1 MSQTATAAREPL
13 LRIAKREGTTMQKI
27 AVRAIAILLALV
39 VDALFIFF
47 RHRPEPTV
55 RLWRHVERYLRQ
67 HDPLQLDAARPVH
80 AALRRHRAGPGLQ
93 DALLELR
100 RRGPDPDRRP
110 DCRPHHGVSGQQ
122 SAAAAAVCRHG
133 AGQHCRGRTVGLHPR
148 VVQVPLEHERD
159 AVHPD
164 DELRC
169 YVHCCLHDQHHARP
183 GIEPRHAEQGDQ
195 GRLVPPS
202 LWASATPSTSLWS
215 SC

>member
-1 MSQTATAAREPL
+1 MFV
-13 LRIAKREGTTMQKI
+13 GTWWSLMPPI
-27 AVRAIAILLALV
+27 IAILLALV

-47 RHRPEPTV
+47 VTGLNPAV
-55 RLWRHVERYLRQ
+55 RLWRHVERHLRQ

-122 SAAAAAVCRHG
+122 SAAAAAVRRHG
-133 AGQHCRGRTVGLHPR
+133 AGQHCRGRTVGFHPR

-183 GIEPRHAEQGDQ
+183 GVEPRHAEQGDQ
-195 GRLVPPS
+195 GRLVPRHYGPA
-202 LWASATPSTSLWS
+202 LHHQHHCGHRADLRHVRLSALLQAGL
-215 SC
+215 